1 MEFGHF
7 SVRYQPLVCPGECL
21 VRCYKETRRHRRCH
35 GLVPWSFTLAATKR
49 LAAAEDATAL
59 CRGVLRLL
67 LQRGSPPQKMPRP
80 CAVESSRSLLLQRD
94 SLPQK
99 MPVASSEAETY
110 CFEGVPISRRF
121 SSRVASTYSTKF
133 LFPRSLTHRKCGT
146 ASSF

>member
-21 VRCYKETRRHRRCH
+21 VRCYKETRRRRRCH

-59 CRGVLRLL
+59 CRGVLR
-67 LQRGSPPQKMPRP
+67 
-80 CAVESSRSLLLQRD
+80 LLLQRD

-133 LFPRSLTHRKCGT
+133 LFPRSLTHLKCGT

>member
-80 CAVESSRSLLLQRD
+80 CAVEFYACCYKEARRRRRCHGLVPWSPHARCCYKETRCLRRCPWHLLR
-94 SLPQK
+94 QK
-99 MPVASSEAETY
+99 P
-110 CFEGVPISRRF
+110 
-121 SSRVASTYSTKF
+121 
-133 LFPRSLTHRKCGT
+133 
-146 ASSF
+146 

>member
-21 VRCYKETRRHRRCH
+21 VRCYKETRRRRRCH

-80 CAVESSRSLLLQRD
+80 CAVEFYACCYKEARRRRRCHGLVPWSPHARCCYKETRCLRRCPWHLLR
-94 SLPQK
+94 QK
-99 MPVASSEAETY
+99 P
-110 CFEGVPISRRF
+110 
-121 SSRVASTYSTKF
+121 
-133 LFPRSLTHRKCGT
+133 
-146 ASSF
+146 